1 MKRYRLFSGFFLA
14 AISLA
19 AGAQTYRWVGED
31 GVTVYSQTPPPSGS
45 DSAEVV
51 KHRPAP
57 KNGPADTE
65 AATKSLNKMRQD
77 LEDRREDRK
86 LAKQAQD
93 EQQQATAA
101 RLNNC
106 EVGRSNLR
114 NLTALGN
121 RKLRT
126 PDGEYLRLTEEERQT
141 RMEQAR
147 KDIEDNCKK

>member
-19 AGAQTYRWVGED
+19 AGAQTYRWVGKD

-45 DSAEVV
+45 AEVI
-51 KHRPAP
+51 KHRQTP
-57 KNGPADTE
+57 KSNPADTE
-65 AATKSLNKMRQD
+65 AANKRLNKARQD

-93 EQQQATAA
+93 EQQQAAA
-101 RLNNC
+101 TRLQNC

-126 PDGEYLRLTEEERQT
+126 QDGEYLRLTEEERQT

>member
-31 GVTVYSQTPPPSGS
+31 GITVYSQTPPPSGS
-45 DSAEVV
+45 AEVI
-51 KHRPAP
+51 KQRPAP
-57 KNGPADTE
+57 ESTPADTE
-65 AATKSLNKMRQD
+65 AANKRLNKMRQD

-93 EQQQATAA
+93 EKQQAAA
-101 RLNNC
+101 THLQNC

-126 PDGEYLRLTEEERQT
+126 QDGEYLRLTEEERQT

>member
-45 DSAEVV
+45 AEVI
-51 KHRPAP
+51 KHRAAP
-57 KNGPADTE
+57 KSNPTDTE
-65 AATKSLNKMRQD
+65 AAKKSLKKMRQD

-93 EQQQATAA
+93 EQQRTAA
-101 RLNNC
+101 TRLQNC

-126 PDGEYLRLTEEERQT
+126 QDGEYLRLTEEERQT

>member
-1 MKRYRLFSGFFLA
+1 MKRYKLFSGFFLA

-45 DSAEVV
+45 AEVI
-51 KHRPAP
+51 KHRQAP
-57 KNGPADTE
+57 KSNLADTE
-65 AATKSLNKMRQD
+65 AANKRLNKARQD

-93 EQQQATAA
+93 EQQRAAAT
-101 RLNNC
+101 RLQNC

-114 NLTALGN
+114 TLTALGN

-147 KDIEDNCKK
+147 KDIEDNCKQ